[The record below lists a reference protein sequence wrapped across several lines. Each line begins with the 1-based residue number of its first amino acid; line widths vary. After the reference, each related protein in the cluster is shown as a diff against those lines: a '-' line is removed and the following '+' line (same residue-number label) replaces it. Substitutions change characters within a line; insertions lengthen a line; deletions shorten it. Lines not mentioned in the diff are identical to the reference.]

1 MGKFS
6 TGYGQ
11 QCAQLAP
18 LLAEA
23 GHDVALSAFYG
34 VQGSTLGW
42 QDPKSGQ
49 SFRVYGNHLHP
60 YGDDIILG
68 HASNHMGG
76 DLRAG
81 WVLTLIDVWVY
92 NAAQFPRVN
101 LACWVPVDHDPLPER
116 VLTFLETSGA
126 VPIAMSRFGERMM
139 RDAGLEPLYAPHGID
154 TGTFKPQPRAD
165 ARAAL
170 GLPQDAFLIGMV
182 AANKGSGPSRKGWS
196 PGLQAFAKLRARH
209 EDALLYL
216 HTEVT
221 GACDGTNLPALTRA
235 VGLPDGAVVHCDQYR
250 LAAGGYSQEYMATA
264 YAAMDVL
271 LNPALGEGFGVPII
285 EAQACGTPVV
295 ATAWT
300 SMLELVGAGWLA
312 DGDKLFTAQQSWWK
326 EPRVDELAEYLE
338 RCYQL
343 GAKEREELRAQARDF
358 ALQYDSR
365 RVFDEHWQPVLESL
379 EERLAPLV
387 MPSEL
392 ITVGA

>member
-23 GHDVALSAFYG
+23 GHNVALSAFYG

-49 SFRVYGNHLHP
+49 SFRVYGNHVHL

-68 HASNHMGG
+68 HAGNDMGG

-92 NAAQFPRVN
+92 NAAQFPRAN

-116 VLTFLETSGA
+116 VLTFLEMSGA

-154 TGTFKPQPRAD
+154 TETFKPTPRAD
-165 ARAAL
+165 ARTAL
-170 GLPQDAFLIGMV
+170 GLPQDAFLVGMV

-196 PGLQAFAKLRARH
+196 PGLQAFAKLREKH
-209 EDALLYL
+209 PDALLYL

-250 LAAGGYSQEYMATA
+250 LAAG
-264 YAAMDVL
+264 
-271 LNPALGEGFGVPII
+271 
-285 EAQACGTPVV
+285 
-295 ATAWT
+295 
-300 SMLELVGAGWLA
+300 
-312 DGDKLFTAQQSWWK
+312 DKLFTAQQSWWK

-343 GAKEREELRAQARDF
+343 GAGEREELRSQARDF

-365 RVFDEHWQPVLESL
+365 RVFDEHWQPVLQSL
-379 EERLAPLV
+379 EGRLVPLV